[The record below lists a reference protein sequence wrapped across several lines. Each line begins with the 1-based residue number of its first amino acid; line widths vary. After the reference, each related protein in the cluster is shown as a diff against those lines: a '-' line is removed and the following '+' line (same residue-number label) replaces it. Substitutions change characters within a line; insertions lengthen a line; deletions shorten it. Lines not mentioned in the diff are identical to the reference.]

1 MSYSI
6 NKKINIRNLSLCVIY
21 TFLYF
26 IFATSMTLL
35 YPINVHGIP
44 FWPAAG
50 VGLGAFIR
58 MGYSAW
64 IVTFVGVFCFS
75 SIVRG
80 LSIGYAV
87 IDGIGASMGVL
98 VCFKLL
104 NKLDFDPA
112 LIRIYDLWLLV
123 GAATLSSAIFSN
135 INLYFIYFPTSSAS
149 PETYIN
155 DWFKWW
161 TGDALGILVL
171 TPLILAWTDRS
182 HCVFKRRPFLSGILY
197 LTVFIGGYLGL
208 IVSSKV
214 IEELRGLTIMA
225 TFPSLAWAVLRFS
238 LRDVTLCIFLAS
250 FFSLVI
256 LGYQAPPVIETL
268 MFFMWMTAL
277 MTLSIYVAISSNRRM
292 LIELNEKNEQ
302 LTSLIE
308 TFPEGIFLE
317 DGLSRFQIVNRA
329 GLSLIQLNDA
339 SDCYGKTERQ
349 LAVSSQSD
357 DMRLLFEYCAESSE
371 MAFTNGRMM
380 RGERKIKKKNGTV
393 RDLEIRKFPRFS
405 KNGGRLGIITIVR
418 DITKQKSVT
427 KALRQSTSQYQKQ
440 VRLLQTVLDA
450 LPAKVGLFD
459 KNGSIVAVNRS
470 WVQKCQHPCTKYSD
484 AKASCG
490 EHLTAC
496 PQLIDMPFANFVG
509 ARNGIFKVLHG
520 ETPQFVYEYS
530 ETCSNQLAWRKMI
543 VTPIDPKLIGSS
555 GVVVMILDVTQSK
568 ISGDIVRQRERQ
580 YRAITEHSPDMI
592 LRVGPS
598 GRILFANK
606 ALTSFLRRN
615 GFGLIGQ
622 KVIELWGDE
631 HVASL
636 WNDAIG
642 RIINGAQQ
650 HIELVFETNDA
661 GQIGR
666 RVFQA
671 YLVHDGVDNEITILV
686 VIRDITEIKEKEE
699 RLIESHKK
707 LRLFA
712 AESEKVREAEK
723 KHIAR
728 ELHDELGQ
736 LLSALRFD
744 IGLLKMQYTA
754 SIPELKSRL
763 IKMMDI
769 LERAIECTRNAVD
782 HIRPNVLDIG
792 LDAALEWLRDD
803 FEEMFG
809 ISCELQI
816 NGELPELSV
825 EQVTVFFRI
834 TQESLTN
841 IAKHAGATSVLIRV
855 LSTNNLICLTVRDDG
870 VGFDV
875 DRIDRKK
882 KCFGLLGM
890 EERAIALGGALTI
903 ETKPGCGCS
912 TMLTIPVSSKNKPL
926 KN

>member
-1 MSYSI
+1 MSYSM
-6 NKKINIRNLSLCVIY
+6 NKKTNIRNLSLCIIY

-26 IFATSMTLL
+26 IFAISITLL
-35 YPINVHGIP
+35 YPMNSYGIP

-50 VGLGAFIR
+50 IGLGAMIR

-64 IVTFVGVFCFS
+64 IVTFVGAFCFS
-75 SIVRG
+75 SIIRG
-80 LSIGYAV
+80 AGIGYAAME
-87 IDGIGASMGVL
+87 GLGSSMGVL
-98 VCFKLL
+98 VCFTLL
-104 NKLDFDPA
+104 NKHNFDSA
-112 LIRIYDLWLLV
+112 LLRVYDLWLLV
-123 GAATLSSAIFSN
+123 ASAALSSAIFSN
-135 INLYFIYFPTSSAS
+135 INLFFIYYSNSDVS
-149 PETYIN
+149 PEIYIN

-161 TGDALGILVL
+161 TGDALGVLILTPLVL
-171 TPLILAWTDRS
+171 TWTDKS
-182 HCVFKRRPFLSGILY
+182 HYVFAKNGFFLRGTLY
-197 LTVFIGGYLGL
+197 LTVFICGYLGL

-214 IEELRGLTIMA
+214 IEELRGLIVMA

-238 LRDVTLCIFLAS
+238 LRDVVLCIFTAS

-256 LGYQAPPVIETL
+256 FGYQTPQSIESL

-277 MTLSIYVAISSNRRM
+277 MALSIHIAISSNRLM
-292 LIELNEKNEQ
+292 LIQLNEKNEQ

-308 TFPEGIFLE
+308 TFPDGIFLN
-317 DGLSRFQIVNRA
+317 DGLGQCQIANRA
-329 GLSLIQLNDA
+329 GLAITQLNDK
-339 SDCYGKTERQ
+339 SDWYGKTERQ

-357 DMRLLFEYCAESSE
+357 DMRLLFEYCSESTE
-371 MAFTNGRMM
+371 MAFKNGRLM
-380 RGERKIKKKNGTV
+380 RGERKIKKKNGAA
-393 RDLEIRKFPRFS
+393 RYLEIRKFPRLG
-405 KNGGRLGIITIVR
+405 KNGDRVGIVTIVR
-418 DITKQKSVT
+418 NITKQKSIT
-427 KALRQSTSQYQKQ
+427 ETLRQSTIQYQKQ

-450 LPAKVGLFD
+450 LPAQVGLFD

-470 WVQKCQHPCTKYSD
+470 WLYKCQHACTKYSD
-484 AKASCG
+484 VKAVCG
-490 EHLTAC
+490 EHLTGC
-496 PQLIDMPFANFVG
+496 PQLTDMPISGYVN

-520 ETPQFVYEYS
+520 EAPQFVYEFS
-530 ETCSNQLAWRKMI
+530 ETCSNQFAWRKMI

-636 WNDAIG
+636 WNDAID

-650 HIELVFETNDA
+650 RIELVFETNDA
-661 GQIGR
+661 DQIGR

-671 YLVHDGVDNEITILV
+671 YMVHDGVDNEITILV
-686 VIRDITEIKEKEE
+686 VIRDITEIKEKED
-699 RLIESHKK
+699 RLIESHKQ

-712 AESEKVREAEK
+712 AESEMVREAEK

-728 ELHDELGQ
+728 ELHDDLGQ

-744 IGLLKMQYTA
+744 IGLLKMQYAA
-754 SIPELKSRL
+754 SAPELEPRL

-809 ISCELQI
+809 IDCELQI
-816 NGELPELSV
+816 KGEIPELSE
-825 EQVTVFFRI
+825 EQVTVLFRI
-834 TQESLTN
+834 MQESLTN
-841 IAKHAGATSVLIRV
+841 IAKHACATSASIQFW
-855 LSTNNLICLTVRDDG
+855 STNNLIYLVVRDNG
-870 VGFDV
+870 IGFDFEGV
-875 DRIDRKK
+875 DRNK

-890 EERAIALGGALTI
+890 EERAIALGGSLTI
-903 ETKPGCGCS
+903 ETKPGFGCS
-912 TMLTIPVSSKNKPL
+912 TMLTIPISSKNESS
-926 KN
+926 